1 MSNFKL
7 NRSPG
12 FAVEI
17 AGALRQ
23 AIENDT
29 YKKGERLPTER
40 ELSEEFGVSR
50 AVIREATT
58 ILKTDGVIESF
69 QGKGLFV
76 ATDNSARS
84 FRLIAPDLRNGK
96 ELAEIMEFLIAH
108 EVEATGLAAVR
119 RTAADLKQIHE
130 ALIGMEQAIASKR
143 SGVDEDLTFHR
154 RIVSASKNS
163 HFVAFNNFLE
173 DSVRKLIRA
182 ARDNTSKFQ
191 GLSHKVQAEHQS
203 IYDAI
208 VAKDADAA
216 RLAAEDHLRR
226 ASARLK
232 LYHSE
237 V

>member
-1 MSNFKL
+1 MSNFKI

-17 AGALRQ
+17 AGVLRRS
-23 AIENDT
+23 IENDT
-29 YKKGERLPTER
+29 YKKGARLPTER
-40 ELSEEFGVSR
+40 ELCEEFGVSR

-76 ATDNSARS
+76 SSDNSARS

-96 ELAEIMEFLIAH
+96 DLSEIMEFLIAH

-119 RTAADLKQIHE
+119 RTTADLKLIRD
-130 ALIGMEQAIASKR
+130 ALIGMEGSIASNK

-154 RIVSASKNS
+154 QIVSASKNS

-182 ARDNTSKFQ
+182 ARENTSKFQ
-191 GLSHKVQAEHQS
+191 GLSDKVQAEHQL

-208 VAKDADAA
+208 VAKDASAA
-216 RLAAEDHLRR
+216 RSAAENHLRR
-226 ASARLK
+226 ASVRLK
-232 LYHSE
+232 LYQSD